1 MQAGIWGSK
10 RVSQGED
17 KVGSILGRVQRV
29 YMAIRP
35 ELTTF
40 GKLQL
45 AFKGQRQCIGFRIL
59 CKMKT
64 PLQAGAR
71 CNHLSYD
78 EFGHDLVV
86 DGQLLQVCQRGGLQ
100 SDLYFSKVCLL
111 WSGDWVSEQR
121 GLRAEL
127 YLTPGKMQQEWA
139 MNVLQLWGVYYLGM
153 MDCYRIPFLFLFF
166 LVI

>member
-17 KVGSILGRVQRV
+17 KVGSILGTVQRV
-29 YMAIRP
+29 YVAIRP

-111 WSGDWVSEQR
+111 WSVDWVSEQR

-139 MNVLQLWGVYYLGM
+139 MNVPQLWGVYYLGM

-166 LVI
+166 WVI

>member
-1 MQAGIWGSK
+1 MQAEIWGSR
-10 RVSQGED
+10 RVSRGED
-17 KVGSILGRVQRV
+17 EVGSILGRVQRV
-29 YMAIRP
+29 HVAIRP

-45 AFKGQRQCIGFRIL
+45 AFKGQRRCIGFRIW

-71 CNHLSYD
+71 CNQLSYD

-86 DGQLLQVCQRGGLQ
+86 DGQLWQVCQRGGLQ
-100 SDLYFSKVCLL
+100 SDLYFSKVSLL

-127 YLTPGKMQQEWA
+127 YLTPGKIQQEWA
-139 MNVLQLWGVYYLGM
+139 MNVPQLWGVYYLKM
-153 MDCYRIPFLFLFF
+153 IDCYMIPFLFLFF
-166 LVI
+166 WVI

>member
-29 YMAIRP
+29 YVAIRP

-111 WSGDWVSEQR
+111 WSVDWVSEQR

-139 MNVLQLWGVYYLGM
+139 MNVPQLWGVYYLGM

-166 LVI
+166 WVI

>member
-29 YMAIRP
+29 YVAIRP

-139 MNVLQLWGVYYLGM
+139 MNVPQLWGVCYLGM

>member
-29 YMAIRP
+29 YVAIRP

-139 MNVLQLWGVYYLGM
+139 MNVPQLWGVYYLGM

>member
-1 MQAGIWGSK
+1 
-10 RVSQGED
+10 
-17 KVGSILGRVQRV
+17 
-29 YMAIRP
+29 MAIRP

-111 WSGDWVSEQR
+111 
-121 GLRAEL
+121 
-127 YLTPGKMQQEWA
+127 
-139 MNVLQLWGVYYLGM
+139 
-153 MDCYRIPFLFLFF
+153 
-166 LVI
+166 